1 MRRFLG
7 VMAFA
12 VAATGFAA
20 VPAYAQEQ
28 TAFEIPLDT
37 VVRGAPGSEHLLAT
51 EQVAPD
57 DQGRECSVV
66 VEGLNNESTHPNT
79 DVLVRSGGSEV
90 VALDVE
96 RVPDVRTEA
105 DGTIVLGTE
114 ISAFLRL
121 GADGVFS
128 GGLVVTFECA
138 KPQPTTTTTT
148 EKPTTTTVSTTTTVP
163 EQPTTSESP
172 TTTSPPAAPT
182 LPKTGGGSNGLLV
195 AAGMSLLIG
204 GAALVGAKLAK
215 QRRGLAPD

>member
-1 MRRFLG
+1 MRRFLP

-12 VAATGFAA
+12 VAATGFTS
-20 VPAYAQEQ
+20 VPASAQEQ
-28 TAFEIPLDT
+28 TVFEIPLDT

-51 EQVAPD
+51 EEVAPG

-66 VEGLNNESTHPNT
+66 AEGLNNESTHPNT

-121 GADGVFS
+121 GGDGVFS
-128 GGLVVTFECA
+128 GGLVVTVECA
-138 KPQPTTTTTT
+138 KPQPTTT

-172 TTTSPPAAPT
+172 TTTSPAAAPT
-182 LPKTGGGSNGLLV
+182 LPKTGGGSDGLLV
-195 AAGMSLLIG
+195 AAGLSLLIG

-215 QRRGLAPD
+215 QRRGVAAD

>member
-12 VAATGFAA
+12 VAATGFAS
-20 VPAYAQEQ
+20 VPAWAQEQ
-28 TAFEIPLDT
+28 TVFEIPLDT

-51 EQVAPD
+51 ERVAPE

-114 ISAFLRL
+114 TSASLRL

-128 GGLVVTFECA
+128 GGLVVTLECA
-138 KPQPTTTTTT
+138 KPQPTTT

-172 TTTSPPAAPT
+172 TTTSPAAGPT
-182 LPKTGGGSNGLLV
+182 LPKTGGGSDGLLV
-195 AAGMSLLIG
+195 AAGISLLIG

>member
-12 VAATGFAA
+12 VAATGFAS
-20 VPAYAQEQ
+20 VPAWAQEQ
-28 TAFEIPLDT
+28 TVFEIPLDT
-37 VVRGAPGSEHLLAT
+37 VVRGAPASEHLLAT
-51 EQVAPD
+51 EQVAPE

-128 GGLVVTFECA
+128 GGLVVTVECA
-138 KPQPTTTTTT
+138 KPQPTTT
-148 EKPTTTTVSTTTTVP
+148 TTTTVSTTTTVP

-172 TTTSPPAAPT
+172 TTTSPAAAPT
-182 LPKTGGGSNGLLV
+182 LPKTGGGSDGMLV
-195 AAGMSLLIG
+195 AAGISLLIG

>member
-12 VAATGFAA
+12 VAATGFAS
-20 VPAYAQEQ
+20 VPAWAQEQ
-28 TAFEIPLDT
+28 TVFEIPLDT
-37 VVRGAPGSEHLLAT
+37 VVRGAPSSEHLLAT
-51 EQVAPD
+51 EQVAPE

-90 VALDVE
+90 VALDV
-96 RVPDVRTEA
+96 RTEA

-114 ISAFLRL
+114 ISAFVRL

-128 GGLVVTFECA
+128 GGLVVTVECA
-138 KPQPTTTTTT
+138 KPPPTTTTTT

-172 TTTSPPAAPT
+172 TTTSPAAAPT
-182 LPKTGGGSNGLLV
+182 LPKTGGDSDGLLV
-195 AAGMSLLIG
+195 AAGISLLIG

-215 QRRGLAPD
+215 RRRGLARD

>member
-12 VAATGFAA
+12 VAAMGFVS
-20 VPAYAQEQ
+20 VPAWAQEQ
-28 TAFEIPLDT
+28 TVFEVPLDT

-51 EQVAPD
+51 EQVAPE

-96 RVPDVRTEA
+96 RAPDVRTEA

-114 ISAFLRL
+114 ISAFVRL
-121 GADGVFS
+121 GSDGVFS
-128 GGLVVTFECA
+128 GGLVVTVECA
-138 KPQPTTTTTT
+138 QPPTTTTTT

-172 TTTSPPAAPT
+172 TTTSPAAAPT
-182 LPKTGGGSNGLLV
+182 LPKTGGDSDGLLV
-195 AAGMSLLIG
+195 AAGISLLIG